1 MTTEL
6 NKDQLNRHADRL
18 FPILETLQSMEQDYV
33 ALVKEE
39 NQAVEHAQTMEVLGL
54 ESLQKLEEERLTFS
68 LDTLGRFVQAQI
80 DALDNMFLTLRTNN
94 ANNMDSENYQSR
106 SSSSQ
111 QEYVTNRRRCNTAPV
126 ETTSTTTSLTP
137 IPSSSSSSGLPS
149 IITTPTTTHRFKGR
163 TIFWWGQ
170 SCKGRNFV
178 S

>member
-1 MTTEL
+1 
-6 NKDQLNRHADRL
+6 
-18 FPILETLQSMEQDYV
+18 MEQDYV

-39 NQAVEHAQTMEVLGL
+39 NQAVERAQTMEVLGL

-80 DALDNMFLTLRTNN
+80 DALDN
-94 ANNMDSENYQSR
+94 
-106 SSSSQ
+106 
-111 QEYVTNRRRCNTAPV
+111 TAPA
-126 ETTSTTTSLTP
+126 ETTSTTTSSTP
-137 IPSSSSSSGLPS
+137 IYSSSSSSGLPS

-163 TIFWWGQ
+163 TVFWWGQ

>member
-1 MTTEL
+1 
-6 NKDQLNRHADRL
+6 
-18 FPILETLQSMEQDYV
+18 MEQDYV

-68 LDTLGRFVQAQI
+68 LDTLERFVQAQI

-111 QEYVTNRRRCNTAPV
+111 QEYVTNRRRCNTAPA

-137 IPSSSSSSGLPS
+137 ISSSSSSSGLPS

-163 TIFWWGQ
+163 TVSWWGQ